1 MLTEILKRVRS
12 SYDREK
18 PLYLLYKLTDV
29 QMSPSRM
36 AEQEMILKSD
46 QTFCAIVVES
56 DLTRK
61 LIQVAIWRKKNA
73 KVCASPG
80 AGKAWLHGC
89 SR

>member
-1 MLTEILKRVRS
+1 MLRS
-12 SYDREK
+12 SHNREN

-36 AEQEMILKSD
+36 AEQEKILKSD
-46 QTFCAIVVES
+46 QTFCAIVVAS
-56 DLTRK
+56 DITRK
-61 LIQVAIWRKKNA
+61 LIRLAIWRKKNA